1 VVDLNMLVPVI
12 PRCEHGFTELAGIA
26 RYARKMDRFDVVFN
40 VLLPLIHLSTK
51 VAFKLAL
58 L

>member
-1 VVDLNMLVPVI
+1 MLVPVI

-26 RYARKMDRFDVVFN
+26 RYAGEMNRFYVVFD

-51 VAFKLAL
+51 VALKLAL

>member
-1 VVDLNMLVPVI
+1 MLVPVI